1 MPDQIKRIEVEI
13 FSHEEADRLRREIQQ
28 MDELLRAE
36 ISRLE
41 GKLDGLHRTIYELIE
56 TIGKLR
62 SKR

>member
-1 MPDQIKRIEVEI
+1 MADQEKRIVVEI

-28 MDELLRAE
+28 MDELHRAE

-41 GKLDGLHRTIYELIE
+41 GKLEGLHRTIYELIE